1 MSINEKAML
10 VKLSISQWY
19 NRAIDRKVTDEI
31 AQRYEVTE
39 QEDKYVKTLLP
50 RIAVRNIQRAISDLR
65 TFHYAN
71 TLPWQDD
78 SVRILSSGNFFQY
91 QQGIAARRAKLDEA
105 VDEFVSNYPK
115 WLDHA
120 RKTKK
125 GLFDE
130 TQYPT
135 ASGIRDHYKVN
146 VTFLPFPNV
155 ADFRV
160 DIGSKELEQI
170 KAQTAQAL
178 AEALS
183 SANQNL
189 IDRLYERVYLLY
201 SALSDPEKIFR
212 DNTVTSIVETA
223 DLVERLNVTGDARVA
238 SAVNATRTALQ
249 DVHPDMLR
257 SSPDFRNKVAL
268 RCAELLTAFKKEA
281 CPSTT
286 SGH

>member
-1 MSINEKAML
+1 MSINEKALL
-10 VKLSISQWY
+10 VKLSVSQWY
-19 NRAIDRKVTDEI
+19 NRTIDRKVTDEI

-50 RIAVRNIQRAISDLR
+50 RVAVRNIQRAISDLR

-91 QQGIAARRAKLDEA
+91 QQGIAARRAKLDEVVA
-105 VDEFVSNYPK
+105 EFVSNYPK

-135 ASGIRDHYKVN
+135 ASGISDHYKVN

-155 ADFRV
+155 SDFRV
-160 DIGSKELEQI
+160 DIDAKELDGI
-170 KAQTAQAL
+170 KRQTEQAL
-178 AEALS
+178 SDALA
-183 SANQNL
+183 SANQHL

-201 SALSDPEKIFR
+201 SALNDPEKIFR

-223 DLVERLNVTGDARVA
+223 DLVERLNVTNDTRVA
-238 SAVNATRTALQ
+238 SAVSASRTALKN
-249 DVHPDMLR
+249 VHPDLLR
-257 SSPDFRNKVAL
+257 NSPEFRNKVAL
-268 RCAELLTAFKKEA
+268 RVAELLTAFKKE
-281 CPSTT
+281 S
-286 SGH
+286 

>member
-1 MSINEKAML
+1 MSINEKALL
-10 VKLSISQWY
+10 VKLSVSQWY

-50 RIAVRNIQRAISDLR
+50 RVAVRNIQRAISDLR

-91 QQGIAARRAKLDEA
+91 QQGIAARRAKLDEVVA
-105 VDEFVSNYPK
+105 EFVSNYPK

-135 ASGIRDHYKVN
+135 ASGISDHYKVN

-155 ADFRV
+155 SDFRV
-160 DIGSKELEQI
+160 DIDAKELDGI
-170 KAQTAQAL
+170 KRQTEQAL
-178 AEALS
+178 SDALA
-183 SANQNL
+183 SANQHL

-201 SALSDPEKIFR
+201 SALNDPEKIFR

-223 DLVERLNVTGDARVA
+223 DLVERLNVTNDTRVA
-238 SAVNATRTALQ
+238 SAVSASRTALKN
-249 DVHPDMLR
+249 VHPDLLR
-257 SSPDFRNKVAL
+257 NSPEFRNKVAL
-268 RCAELLTAFKKEA
+268 RVAELLTAFKKE
-281 CPSTT
+281 S
-286 SGH
+286 

>member
-1 MSINEKAML
+1 MPINEKAML
-10 VKLSISQWY
+10 VKLSIGQWY
-19 NRAIDRKVTDEI
+19 NKTIDRKVTDEI
-31 AQRYEVTE
+31 AQRYGVTE

-50 RIAVRNIQRAISDLR
+50 RVAVRNIQRAVSDLR
-65 TFHYAN
+65 TFHYVN
-71 TLPWQDD
+71 TLPWQDN
-78 SVRILSSGNFFQY
+78 SIRILSSGNFFEY
-91 QQGIAARRAKLDEA
+91 QQGIAARRAKMDKA
-105 VDEFVSNYPK
+105 VAEFVSNYPK

-135 ASGIRDHYKVN
+135 ASGISTHYKTN

-160 DIGSKELEQI
+160 DIDGKELEQI
-170 KAQTAQAL
+170 KSQTALAL
-178 AEALS
+178 TEALS

-201 SALSDPEKIFR
+201 SALNDPEKIFR

-223 DLVERLNVTGDARVA
+223 DLVERLNVTSDARVA
-238 SAVNATRTALQ
+238 SAVAASRTALQ

-268 RCAELLTAFKKEA
+268 RAAELLTAFKKE
-281 CPSTT
+281 T
-286 SGH
+286 

>member
-1 MSINEKAML
+1 MSINEKALL
-10 VKLSISQWY
+10 VKLSVSQWY
-19 NRAIDRKVTDEI
+19 NRALDRKVTDEI

-39 QEDKYVKTLLP
+39 QEDKYIKTLLP
-50 RIAVRNIQRAISDLR
+50 RVAVRNIQRAISDLR
-65 TFHYAN
+65 TFHYTN

-91 QQGIAARRAKLDEA
+91 QQGIAARRAKLDEVVA
-105 VDEFVSNYPK
+105 EFVSNYPK

-120 RKTKK
+120 RRTKK

-135 ASGIRDHYKVN
+135 ASGIGEHYKVN

-160 DIGSKELEQI
+160 DIDGKELEQI
-170 KAQTAQAL
+170 KTQTAQAL
-178 AEALS
+178 TEALS

-201 SALSDPEKIFR
+201 SALNDPEKIFR
-212 DNTVTSIVETA
+212 DNTVTSIMETA
-223 DLVERLNVTGDARVA
+223 DLVERLNVTSDTRVA
-238 SAVNATRTALQ
+238 SAVAASRTALQ

-257 SSPDFRNKVAL
+257 SSPSFRNEVAI
-268 RCAELLTAFKKEA
+268 RAAELLTAFKKE
-281 CPSTT
+281 T
-286 SGH
+286 

>member
-1 MSINEKAML
+1 MPINEKAML

-78 SVRILSSGNFFQY
+78 SVRILSSGNFFKY
-91 QQGIAARRAKLDEA
+91 QQGIAARRAKLEEA
-105 VDEFVSNYPK
+105 VEEFVGNYPK

-135 ASGIRDHYKVN
+135 ASGIRDHYRVN
-146 VTFLPFPNV
+146 ITFLPFPNV

-160 DIGSKELEQI
+160 DIDAKELDSIKRQTEQAI
-170 KAQTAQAL
+170 NDAL
-178 AEALS
+178 A
-183 SANQNL
+183 SANQQL
-189 IDRLYERVYLLY
+189 IDRLYERVHLLY
-201 SALSDPEKIFR
+201 AALNDPEKIFR

-223 DLVERLNVTGDARVA
+223 DLVERLNVTNDDRVN
-238 SAVNATRTALQ
+238 SAVAASRAALQ

-281 CPSTT
+281 
-286 SGH
+286 

>member
-1 MSINEKAML
+1 MSINEKALL
-10 VKLSISQWY
+10 VKLSVSQWY

-50 RIAVRNIQRAISDLR
+50 RVAVRNIQRAISDLR

-91 QQGIAARRAKLDEA
+91 QQGIATRRAKLDEVVA
-105 VDEFVSNYPK
+105 EFVSNYPK

-135 ASGIRDHYKVN
+135 ASGIGDHYKVN

-160 DIGSKELEQI
+160 DIDSKELEQI
-170 KAQTAQAL
+170 KTQTAQAL
-178 AEALS
+178 SEALS

-201 SALSDPEKIFR
+201 SALNDPEKIFR
-212 DNTVTSIVETA
+212 DNTVTSIMETA
-223 DLVERLNVTGDARVA
+223 DLVERLNVTNDDRVN
-238 SAVNATRTALQ
+238 SAVAASRTALQ

-268 RCAELLTAFKKEA
+268 RAAELLTAFKKG
-281 CPSTT
+281 T
-286 SGH
+286 

>member
-19 NRAIDRKVTDEI
+19 NRAIDRKVADEI
-31 AQRYEVTE
+31 AQKYEVTE
-39 QEDKYVKTLLP
+39 QEDTYVKTLLP
-50 RIAVRNIQRAISDLR
+50 RVAVRDIQRAIGDLR
-65 TFHYAN
+65 AFHYTN

-78 SVRILSSGNFFQY
+78 SVRILSSGNFFEY

-105 VDEFVSNYPK
+105 VAEFVSNYPK
-115 WLDHA
+115 WLEHA

-135 ASGIRDHYKVN
+135 ASGIGDHYKVN

-160 DIGSKELEQI
+160 DIDGKELERI
-170 KAQTAQAL
+170 KKQTQAAL
-178 AEALS
+178 VDALS
-183 SANQNL
+183 SANQSL

-201 SALSDPEKIFR
+201 SALNDPEKVFR

-238 SAVNATRTALQ
+238 SAVAASRTALQ

-257 SSPDFRNKVAL
+257 SSPDFRNKVAI
-268 RCAELLTAFKKEA
+268 RAAELLTAFKKE
-281 CPSTT
+281 T
-286 SGH
+286 

>member
-19 NRAIDRKVTDEI
+19 NRVIDRKVTDEV

-39 QEDKYVKTLLP
+39 QEDRYVKTLLP
-50 RIAVRNIQRAISDLR
+50 RFVLRNVQRAVNDLR
-65 TFHYAN
+65 MFHYTN
-71 TLPWQDD
+71 TLPWQDG
-78 SVRILSSGNFFQY
+78 SVRILSSSNFFQY
-91 QQGIAARRAKLDEA
+91 QQGIATRRAALDKA
-105 VDEFVSNYPK
+105 VDEFVNDYPK
-115 WLDHA
+115 WLNYA

-135 ASGIRDHYKVN
+135 ASGIRDHYKVS

-155 ADFRV
+155 ADFRI
-160 DIGSKELEQI
+160 DIGNEELEQI

-183 SANQNL
+183 SANQSL
-189 IDRLYERVYLLY
+189 IDRLYERVHLLY

-223 DLVERLNVTGDARVA
+223 DLVERLNVTGDVRVA
-238 SAVNATRTALQ
+238 SAVDATRTALQ

-257 SSPDFRNKVAL
+257 SNPDFRNKVAL

-281 CPSTT
+281 
-286 SGH
+286 

>member
-1 MSINEKAML
+1 MSINEKALL
-10 VKLSISQWY
+10 VKLSVSQWY
-19 NRAIDRKVTDEI
+19 NRAVDRKVTDEI

-50 RIAVRNIQRAISDLR
+50 RVAVRNIQRAISDLR

-91 QQGIAARRAKLDEA
+91 QQGIAARRAKLDEVVA
-105 VDEFVSNYPK
+105 EFVSNYPK

-135 ASGIRDHYKVN
+135 ASGISDHYKVN

-160 DIGSKELEQI
+160 DIDSKELEQI
-170 KAQTAQAL
+170 KSQTAQAL
-178 AEALS
+178 TEALS

-201 SALSDPEKIFR
+201 SALNDPEKVFR

-223 DLVERLNVTGDARVA
+223 DLVERLNVTGDVRVA
-238 SAVNATRTALQ
+238 SAVNASRTALQ

-268 RCAELLTAFKKEA
+268 RAAELLTAFKKE
-281 CPSTT
+281 T
-286 SGH
+286 

>member
-1 MSINEKAML
+1 MSINEKALL
-10 VKLSISQWY
+10 VKLSVSQWY
-19 NRAIDRKVTDEI
+19 NRAIDHKVTDEI
-31 AQRYEVTE
+31 AQRYEITE

-50 RIAVRNIQRAISDLR
+50 RVAVRNIQRAISDLR

-105 VDEFVSNYPK
+105 VAEFVSNYPK
-115 WLDHA
+115 WLNNA
-120 RKTKK
+120 RNTKK

-135 ASGIRDHYKVN
+135 ASGISDHYKVN

-160 DIGSKELEQI
+160 DIDGKELEQI
-170 KAQTAQAL
+170 KSQTAQAL
-178 AEALS
+178 TEALN

-201 SALSDPEKIFR
+201 SALNDPEKIFR

-223 DLVERLNVTGDARVA
+223 DLVERLNVTSDTRVA
-238 SAVNATRTALQ
+238 FAVSASRTALQ

-268 RCAELLTAFKKEA
+268 RAAELLTAFKKE
-281 CPSTT
+281 T
-286 SGH
+286 

>member
-1 MSINEKAML
+1 MSINEKALL

-19 NRAIDRKVTDEI
+19 NRTVDRKVTDEV

-50 RIAVRNIQRAISDLR
+50 RVAVRNIQRAISDLR
-65 TFHYAN
+65 TFHYVN

-78 SVRILSSGNFFQY
+78 SVRILSSGNFFPY
-91 QQGIAARRAKLDEA
+91 QQGIAARRAKLEE
-105 VDEFVSNYPK
+105 VVTEFVDNYPK

-135 ASGIRDHYKVN
+135 ASGIRDHYKVS

-160 DIGSKELEQI
+160 DIDGKELEQI
-170 KAQTAQAL
+170 KSQTALAL
-178 AEALS
+178 TEALG
-183 SANQNL
+183 SANQHL
-189 IDRLYERVYLLY
+189 IERLYERVYLLY
-201 SALSDPEKIFR
+201 SALNDPEKIFR
-212 DNTVTSIVETA
+212 DSTVTSIMETA
-223 DLVERLNVTGDARVA
+223 DLVERLNVTGDTRVA
-238 SAVNATRTALQ
+238 SAVAASRTALQ
-249 DVHPDMLR
+249 HVRPDMLR

-268 RCAELLTAFKKEA
+268 RAAELLTAFKKE
-281 CPSTT
+281 T
-286 SGH
+286 

>member
-19 NRAIDRKVTDEI
+19 NRVIDRKVTDEI

-50 RIAVRNIQRAISDLR
+50 RVAVRNIQRAISDLR
-65 TFHYAN
+65 TFHYTN
-71 TLPWQDD
+71 TLPWRDD
-78 SVRILSSGNFFQY
+78 NVRILSSGNFFQY
-91 QQGIAARRAKLDEA
+91 QQGIAARRAKLEEA
-105 VDEFVSNYPK
+105 VDEFVENYPK

-120 RKTKK
+120 RRTKK

-135 ASGIRDHYKVN
+135 ASGIRDHYRVN
-146 VTFLPFPNV
+146 VTFMPFPNV
-155 ADFRV
+155 ADFRI
-160 DIGSKELEQI
+160 DIDSNELERI
-170 KAQTAQAL
+170 KEQTQA
-178 AEALS
+178 ALVDALN
-183 SANQNL
+183 SANQHL

-201 SALSDPEKIFR
+201 SALNDPEKIFR
-212 DNTVTSIVETA
+212 DNTVTSIIETA
-223 DLVERLNVTGDARVA
+223 DLVERLNVTNDDRVN
-238 SAVNATRTALQ
+238 SAVAASRAALQ

-268 RCAELLTAFKKEA
+268 RCAELLTAFKKGA
-281 CPSTT
+281 
-286 SGH
+286 

>member
-1 MSINEKAML
+1 MSINEKALL
-10 VKLSISQWY
+10 VKLSVSQWY

-50 RIAVRNIQRAISDLR
+50 RVAVRNIQRAISDLR

-91 QQGIAARRAKLDEA
+91 QQGIAARRAKLDEVVA
-105 VDEFVSNYPK
+105 EFVSNYPK

-135 ASGIRDHYKVN
+135 ASGISDHYKVN

-160 DIGSKELEQI
+160 DIDGKELEQI

-178 AEALS
+178 TEALS

-201 SALSDPEKIFR
+201 SALNDPEKVFR

-223 DLVERLNVTGDARVA
+223 DLVERLNVTGDVRVA
-238 SAVNATRTALQ
+238 SAVNASRTALQ

-268 RCAELLTAFKKEA
+268 RAAELLTAFKKE
-281 CPSTT
+281 T
-286 SGH
+286 

>member
-19 NRAIDRKVTDEI
+19 NRTIDRKVTDEI
-31 AQRYEVTE
+31 AQKYEVTE

-50 RIAVRNIQRAISDLR
+50 RVAVRNIQRAISDLR

-91 QQGIAARRAKLDEA
+91 QQGIAARRAKLDEVVA
-105 VDEFVSNYPK
+105 EFVSNYPK

-135 ASGIRDHYKVN
+135 ASGISDHYKVN

-160 DIGSKELEQI
+160 DIDDKELERI
-170 KAQTAQAL
+170 KDQTQA
-178 AEALS
+178 ALVDALG

-201 SALSDPEKIFR
+201 SALNDPEKIFR
-212 DNTVTSIVETA
+212 DNTVTSIMETA
-223 DLVERLNVTGDARVA
+223 DLVERLNVTNDGRVN
-238 SAVNATRTALQ
+238 SAVAASRTALQ

-268 RCAELLTAFKKEA
+268 RAAELLAAFKKE
-281 CPSTT
+281 P
-286 SGH
+286 

>member
-19 NRAIDRKVTDEI
+19 NRAIDRKVADEI

-50 RIAVRNIQRAISDLR
+50 RVAVRNIQRAISDLR

-91 QQGIAARRAKLDEA
+91 QQGIAARRAKLEEA

-135 ASGIRDHYKVN
+135 ASGIRDHYKVS

-160 DIGSKELEQI
+160 DIDDKELERI
-170 KAQTAQAL
+170 KAQTVQTL
-178 AEALS
+178 TEALR
-183 SANQNL
+183 SANQSL
-189 IDRLYERVYLLY
+189 IDRLYERVHLLY
-201 SALSDPEKIFR
+201 SALNDPEKIFR
-212 DNTVTSIVETA
+212 DSTVTSIMETA
-223 DLVERLNVTGDARVA
+223 DLVERLNVTNDDRVS
-238 SAVNATRTALQ
+238 SAVAATRTALQ
-249 DVHPDMLR
+249 DIHPDMLR

-268 RCAELLTAFKKEA
+268 RCAELLTAFKKE
-281 CPSTT
+281 P
-286 SGH
+286 

>member
-1 MSINEKAML
+1 MIQNREINA
-10 VKLSISQWY
+10 
-19 NRAIDRKVTDEI
+19 DEI

-39 QEDKYVKTLLP
+39 QEDKYIKTLLP
-50 RIAVRNIQRAISDLR
+50 RVAVRNIQRAISDLR

-91 QQGIAARRAKLDEA
+91 QQGIAARRAKLDEVVA
-105 VDEFVSNYPK
+105 EFVSNYPK
-115 WLDHA
+115 WLDYA

-135 ASGIRDHYKVN
+135 ASGIGEHYKVN

-160 DIGSKELEQI
+160 DIDGKELEQI
-170 KAQTAQAL
+170 KTQTAQAL
-178 AEALS
+178 TEALN
-183 SANQNL
+183 SANQSL

-201 SALSDPEKIFR
+201 SALNDPEKIFR
-212 DNTVTSIVETA
+212 DNTVTSIMETA
-223 DLVERLNVTGDARVA
+223 DLVERLNVTSDTRVA
-238 SAVNATRTALQ
+238 SAVAASRTALQ

-257 SSPDFRNKVAL
+257 SSPSFRNEVAI
-268 RCAELLTAFKKEA
+268 RAAELLTAFKKE
-281 CPSTT
+281 T
-286 SGH
+286 

>member
-1 MSINEKAML
+1 MSINEKALL
-10 VKLSISQWY
+10 VKLSVSQWY

-31 AQRYEVTE
+31 AQKYEVTE

-50 RIAVRNIQRAISDLR
+50 RVAVRNIQRAISDLR

-91 QQGIAARRAKLDEA
+91 QQGIAARRAKLEE
-105 VDEFVSNYPK
+105 VVEEFVGNYPK

-135 ASGIRDHYKVN
+135 ASGIRDHYRVN

-160 DIGSKELEQI
+160 DIDAKELDGI
-170 KAQTAQAL
+170 KRQTEQAL
-178 AEALS
+178 SDALA
-183 SANQNL
+183 SANQHL

-201 SALSDPEKIFR
+201 SALNDPEKIFR

-223 DLVERLNVTGDARVA
+223 DLVERLNVTNDTRVA
-238 SAVNATRTALQ
+238 SAVSASRTALKN
-249 DVHPDMLR
+249 VHPDLLR
-257 SSPDFRNKVAL
+257 NSPEFRNKVAL
-268 RCAELLTAFKKEA
+268 RVAELLTAFKKE
-281 CPSTT
+281 S
-286 SGH
+286 

>member
-78 SVRILSSGNFFQY
+78 SVRILSSGNFFPY
-91 QQGIAARRAKLDEA
+91 QQGIAARRAKLEEA
-105 VDEFVSNYPK
+105 VAEFVDNYPK

-135 ASGIRDHYKVN
+135 ASGIRDHYRVS

-170 KAQTAQAL
+170 KSQTALAL
-178 AEALS
+178 TEALG
-183 SANQNL
+183 SANQSL

-201 SALSDPEKIFR
+201 SALNDPEKIFR
-212 DNTVTSIVETA
+212 DSTVTSIMETA
-223 DLVERLNVTGDARVA
+223 DLVERLNVTSDTRVA
-238 SAVNATRTALQ
+238 SAVAASRAALQ

-268 RCAELLTAFKKEA
+268 RAAELLTAFKKE
-281 CPSTT
+281 T
-286 SGH
+286 

>member
-1 MSINEKAML
+1 MSINEKALL
-10 VKLSISQWY
+10 VKLSVSQWY

-31 AQRYEVTE
+31 AQKYEVTE

-50 RIAVRNIQRAISDLR
+50 RVAVRNIQRAISDLR

-91 QQGIAARRAKLDEA
+91 QQGIAARRAKLDEVVA
-105 VDEFVSNYPK
+105 EFVGNYPK

-135 ASGIRDHYKVN
+135 ASGIGDHYRVN

-160 DIGSKELEQI
+160 DIDAKELDGI
-170 KAQTAQAL
+170 KRQTEQAL
-178 AEALS
+178 SDALA
-183 SANQNL
+183 SANQHL

-201 SALSDPEKIFR
+201 AALNDPEKIFR

-223 DLVERLNVTGDARVA
+223 DLVERLNVTGDVRVA
-238 SAVNATRTALQ
+238 SAVSASRTALQ

-257 SSPDFRNKVAL
+257 NSPDFRNKVAL
-268 RCAELLTAFKKEA
+268 RAAELLTAFKKE
-281 CPSTT
+281 S
-286 SGH
+286 

>member
-1 MSINEKAML
+1 MSINEKALL
-10 VKLSISQWY
+10 VKLSVSQWY
-19 NRAIDRKVTDEI
+19 NRTIDRKVTDEI

-50 RIAVRNIQRAISDLR
+50 RVAVRNIQRAISDLR
-65 TFHYAN
+65 TFHYTN

-91 QQGIAARRAKLDEA
+91 QQGIAARRATLDGA
-105 VDEFVSNYPK
+105 VAEFVSNYPK

-135 ASGIRDHYKVN
+135 ASGISDHYTVN

-160 DIGSKELEQI
+160 DIDGKELEQI
-170 KAQTAQAL
+170 KTQTAQAL
-178 AEALS
+178 TEALS

-201 SALSDPEKIFR
+201 SALNDPEKIFR
-212 DNTVTSIVETA
+212 DSTVTSIVETA
-223 DLVERLNVTGDARVA
+223 DLVERLNITNDDRVN
-238 SAVNATRTALQ
+238 SAVAASRTALQ

-257 SSPDFRNKVAL
+257 SSPDFRNEVAL
-268 RCAELLTAFKKEA
+268 RTAELLTAFKKE
-281 CPSTT
+281 T
-286 SGH
+286 

>member
-1 MSINEKAML
+1 MSINEKALL
-10 VKLSISQWY
+10 VKLSVSQWY

-31 AQRYEVTE
+31 AQRYEITE

-50 RIAVRNIQRAISDLR
+50 RVAVRNIQRAISDLR
-65 TFHYAN
+65 TFHYTN

-91 QQGIAARRAKLDEA
+91 QQGIAARRAKLDEVVA
-105 VDEFVSNYPK
+105 EFVSNYPK

-135 ASGIRDHYKVN
+135 ASGIGDHYKVN

-160 DIGSKELEQI
+160 DIDGKELEQI
-170 KAQTAQAL
+170 QTQTAQAL
-178 AEALS
+178 TEALS

-201 SALSDPEKIFR
+201 SALNDPEKIFR
-212 DNTVTSIVETA
+212 DNTVTSIVEMA
-223 DLVERLNVTGDARVA
+223 DLVERLNVTNDSRVN
-238 SAVNATRTALQ
+238 SAVAASRTALQ

-268 RCAELLTAFKKEA
+268 RAAELLTAFKKE
-281 CPSTT
+281 T
-286 SGH
+286 

>member
-10 VKLSISQWY
+10 VKLSVSQWY
-19 NRAIDRKVTDEI
+19 NRVIDHKVTNEI
-31 AQRYEVTE
+31 AQKYEVTE

-71 TLPWQDD
+71 TLPWQDG
-78 SVRILSSGNFFQY
+78 SVRILSSSNFFQY

-105 VDEFVSNYPK
+105 VAEFVSNYPK

-120 RKTKK
+120 RRTKK

-146 VTFLPFPNV
+146 ITFLPFPNV

-160 DIGSKELEQI
+160 DIDDKELERI
-170 KAQTAQAL
+170 KAQTVQAL
-178 AEALS
+178 TEALS
-183 SANQNL
+183 SANQSL
-189 IDRLYERVYLLY
+189 IDRLYERVHLLY
-201 SALSDPEKIFR
+201 SALNDPERVFR
-212 DNTVTSIVETA
+212 DSTVTSIMETA
-223 DLVERLNVTGDARVA
+223 DLVERLNVTNDTRVN
-238 SAVNATRTALQ
+238 SAVAATRAALQ

-257 SSPDFRNKVAL
+257 NSPNFRNKVAL
-268 RCAELLTAFKKEA
+268 RCAELLTAFKKE
-281 CPSTT
+281 S
-286 SGH
+286 

>member
-1 MSINEKAML
+1 MPINEKAML

-19 NRAIDRKVTDEI
+19 NRVIDRKVADEI

-78 SVRILSSGNFFQY
+78 NVRILSSSNFFQY
-91 QQGIAARRAKLDEA
+91 QQGIAARRAKLEEA
-105 VDEFVSNYPK
+105 VDEFVENYPK

-135 ASGIRDHYKVN
+135 ASGIRDHYRVSI
-146 VTFLPFPNV
+146 TFLPFPNV
-155 ADFRV
+155 DDFRI

-212 DNTVTSIVETA
+212 NNTVTSIVETA
-223 DLVERLNVTGDARVA
+223 DLVERLNVTGDVRVA

-257 SSPDFRNKVAL
+257 SNPDFRNKVAL

-281 CPSTT
+281 
-286 SGH
+286 

>member
-1 MSINEKAML
+1 MSINEKALL
-10 VKLSISQWY
+10 VKLSVSQWY
-19 NRAIDRKVTDEI
+19 NRTIDRKVTDEV
-31 AQRYEVTE
+31 AQRYEVAE

-50 RIAVRNIQRAISDLR
+50 RVAVRNIQRAISDLR
-65 TFHYAN
+65 TFHYTN

-91 QQGIAARRAKLDEA
+91 QQGIATRRAKLDEVVA
-105 VDEFVSNYPK
+105 EFVSNYPK

-135 ASGIRDHYKVN
+135 ASGISNHYKVN

-160 DIGSKELEQI
+160 DIDGKELEQI
-170 KAQTAQAL
+170 KTQTAQAL
-178 AEALS
+178 TEALS

-201 SALSDPEKIFR
+201 SALNDPEKIFR

-223 DLVERLNVTGDARVA
+223 DLVERLNVTNDTRVA
-238 SAVNATRTALQ
+238 SAVSASRTALQ

-268 RCAELLTAFKKEA
+268 RAAELLTAFKKE
-281 CPSTT
+281 T
-286 SGH
+286 

>member
-1 MSINEKAML
+1 MSINEKALL
-10 VKLSISQWY
+10 VKLSVSQWY

-31 AQRYEVTE
+31 AQKYEVTE

-50 RIAVRNIQRAISDLR
+50 RVAVRNIQRAISDLR

-105 VDEFVSNYPK
+105 VAEFVSNYPK

-135 ASGIRDHYKVN
+135 ASGIGDHYKVN

-160 DIGSKELEQI
+160 DIDGKELEQI
-170 KAQTAQAL
+170 KTQTAQAL
-178 AEALS
+178 TEALG

-201 SALSDPEKIFR
+201 SALNDPEKIFR

-223 DLVERLNVTGDARVA
+223 DLVERLNVTSDVRVA
-238 SAVNATRTALQ
+238 STVAASRTALQ

-268 RCAELLTAFKKEA
+268 RCAELLTAFKKE
-281 CPSTT
+281 T
-286 SGH
+286 

>member
-1 MSINEKAML
+1 MSINEKALL
-10 VKLSISQWY
+10 VKLSVSQWY

-31 AQRYEVTE
+31 AQKYEVTE

-50 RIAVRNIQRAISDLR
+50 RVAVRDIQRAISDLR

-91 QQGIAARRAKLDEA
+91 QQGIAARRAKLEE
-105 VDEFVSNYPK
+105 VVEEFVGNYPK

-120 RKTKK
+120 RRTKK

-130 TQYPT
+130 AQYPT
-135 ASGIRDHYKVN
+135 ASGIREHYRVN
-146 VTFLPFPNV
+146 VTFMPFPNV
-155 ADFRV
+155 ADFRI
-160 DIGSKELEQI
+160 DINSNELERI
-170 KAQTAQAL
+170 KEQAQAAL
-178 AEALS
+178 MDALS
-183 SANQNL
+183 SANQHL

-201 SALSDPEKIFR
+201 SALNDPEKIFR

-223 DLVERLNVTGDARVA
+223 DLVERLNVTNDDRVN
-238 SAVNATRTALQ
+238 SAVAASRAALQ

-268 RCAELLTAFKKEA
+268 RCAELLTAFKKGA
-281 CPSTT
+281 
-286 SGH
+286 

>member
-19 NRAIDRKVTDEI
+19 NRAIDHKVTDEI

-50 RIAVRNIQRAISDLR
+50 RVAVRNIQRAISDLR

-91 QQGIAARRAKLDEA
+91 QQGIAARRAKLEE
-105 VDEFVSNYPK
+105 VVEEFVGNYPK

-135 ASGIRDHYKVN
+135 ASGIRDHYRVN

-160 DIGSKELEQI
+160 DIDAKELDGI
-170 KAQTAQAL
+170 KRQTEQAL
-178 AEALS
+178 SDALA
-183 SANQNL
+183 SANQHL

-201 SALSDPEKIFR
+201 AALNDPEKIFR

-223 DLVERLNVTGDARVA
+223 DLVERLNVTGDVRVA
-238 SAVNATRTALQ
+238 SAINASRTALQ

-257 SSPDFRNKVAL
+257 NSPDFRNKVAL
-268 RCAELLTAFKKEA
+268 RAAELLTAFKKE
-281 CPSTT
+281 S
-286 SGH
+286 

>member
-1 MSINEKAML
+1 MALEERAML
-10 VKLSISQWY
+10 VRLSISQWY
-19 NRAIDRKVTDEI
+19 NRALDRKVAEEVATK
-31 AQRYEVTE
+31 YEVSSTDA
-39 QEDKYVKTLLP
+39 QDLYIKTLLP
-50 RIAVRNIQRAISDLR
+50 RVAVRNIQRAISDLR

-91 QQGIAARRAKLDEA
+91 QQGIAARRAKLEE
-105 VDEFVSNYPK
+105 VVEEFVGNYPK

-135 ASGIRDHYKVN
+135 ASGIRDHYRVN

-160 DIGSKELEQI
+160 DIDAKELDGI
-170 KAQTAQAL
+170 KRQTEQAL
-178 AEALS
+178 SDALA
-183 SANQNL
+183 SANQHL

-201 SALSDPEKIFR
+201 AALNDPEKIFR
-212 DNTVTSIVETA
+212 DNTVTSITETA
-223 DLVERLNVTGDARVA
+223 DLVERLNVTGDIRVA
-238 SAVNATRTALQ
+238 SAVAASRAALQ

-257 SSPDFRNKVAL
+257 SSPDFRNKVAI
-268 RCAELLTAFKKEA
+268 RAAELLTAFKKE
-281 CPSTT
+281 T
-286 SGH
+286 

>member
-1 MSINEKAML
+1 MSINEKALL
-10 VKLSISQWY
+10 VKLSVSQWY

-50 RIAVRNIQRAISDLR
+50 RVAVRNIQRAISDLR

-78 SVRILSSGNFFQY
+78 SVRVLSSGNFFQY
-91 QQGIAARRAKLDEA
+91 QQGIAARRAKLDEVVA
-105 VDEFVSNYPK
+105 EFVSNYPK

-135 ASGIRDHYKVN
+135 ASGIGDHYKVN

-160 DIGSKELEQI
+160 DIDSKELEQI
-170 KAQTAQAL
+170 KSQTAQAL
-178 AEALS
+178 TEALS
-183 SANQNL
+183 SANQHL

-201 SALSDPEKIFR
+201 AALNDPEKIFR

-223 DLVERLNVTGDARVA
+223 DLVERLNVTGDVRVA
-238 SAVNATRTALQ
+238 SAANASRTALQ

-268 RCAELLTAFKKEA
+268 RIAELLTAFKKE
-281 CPSTT
+281 S
-286 SGH
+286 